1 MAEKG
6 SLSERYC
13 LVLQELRVEAVRQV
27 RRMHPAITNLG
38 RTDDPLQDEGFQNTM
53 ALLMNDSPSTTT
65 DCTEML
71 GNPAIDFNGM
81 PSSAFSDPSGWGQFA
96 SMVSSGLGNLD
107 LSFDDVAFEF

>member
-13 LVLQELRVEAVRQV
+13 LVLQELRVEAIRQV
-27 RRMHPAITNLG
+27 RRMHPAITDLG
-38 RTDDPLQDEGFQNTM
+38 RVDDTLQDEVFQNTLS
-53 ALLMNDSPSTTT
+53 LLMNDSPDTTT
-65 DCTEML
+65 DGTEML

-81 PSSAFSDPSGWGQFA
+81 PSLAFSDPSGWGQFA

-107 LSFDDVAFEF
+107 ASFDDVSFDF